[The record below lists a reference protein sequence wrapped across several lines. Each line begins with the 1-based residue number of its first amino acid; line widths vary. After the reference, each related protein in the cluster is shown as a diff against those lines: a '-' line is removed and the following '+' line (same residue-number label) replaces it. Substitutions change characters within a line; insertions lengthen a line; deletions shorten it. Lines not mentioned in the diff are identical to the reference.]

1 MYAGLSGVIVA
12 ALLRDDV
19 LNPFAQVYPHAET
32 GARLRRARLDQ
43 RCSLAD
49 AAHVCGVDAWRYSAF
64 ERGRDL
70 IGDKDLVALELA
82 IGIDRAWV
90 RSGRTPTMRL
100 MEMDDVGL
108 AEAFRPVAGDE
119 VSDTVLAGDVRRAL
133 SARVIVD
140 AMDEDVAE
148 AADPGVS
155 PYDRVESAALWIAK
169 AASFAFVVSFVGLL
183 IGYVVSF
190 ATARPMA
197 GVFVGFV
204 AVFMAIWLF
213 LVGAGIVTA
222 TVAAQLGLR
231 TITDA

>member
-1 MYAGLSGVIVA
+1 MCASGVIVA
-12 ALLRDDV
+12 PLLRDVV

-49 AAHVCGVDAWRYSAF
+49 AANVCGVDVWRYSAF

-70 IGDKDLVALELA
+70 ISDKDLVALELA
-82 IGIDRAWV
+82 VGVDRAWV

-100 MEMDDVGL
+100 IEMDDVGL
-108 AEAFRPVAGDE
+108 AEAFRPVAGDD

-140 AMDEDVAE
+140 AMDDGEIE
-148 AADPGVS
+148 AAAREVS
-155 PYDRVESAALWIAK
+155 TYDRVETAALWVAK
-169 AASFAFVVSFVGLL
+169 AASFAFVVSFVGLM
-183 IGYVVSF
+183 IGYVLSL

-197 GVFVGFV
+197 GIFVGFV

-222 TVAAQLGLR
+222 TLAAQLGLR
-231 TITDA
+231 TITDG